1 MRVLV
6 AGATGFIGKE
16 LIKELDKKGHEV
28 LVLTRN
34 LDTAR
39 FNIPVHC
46 EIGTWNPEL
55 NSIPSSFF
63 NGIDAVIN
71 LSGEG
76 IADSRWSDEHKNKII
91 QSRVV
96 STRQIIK
103 AMTNMNERPQV
114 FVSASAIGVYGN
126 RGDELLNEY
135 SSSGEGFLSQVC
147 QNWEDEIFQ
156 AKTLGVRTV
165 ALRIGMVLG
174 HDGGAL
180 EKMLPPFKLG
190 VGGKLG
196 SGSQWMSWIHIND
209 LVNMM
214 IYAVENSSING
225 EYNAVSPTPVK
236 NTEFTKTLGKVLK
249 RPTIFP
255 VPEIILKIAL
265 GELSELL
272 LGSQKV
278 DAKRICDAGFKFQ
291 FPGLEQCLHEVCG
304 HPYHEIKIEQWV
316 PQPLSKTFSFFK
328 EAKNLEKITPEFLKF
343 RVLNQST
350 PEIQEG
356 TKLNYRISLH
366 GFPMKWQSEIKN
378 WEPDH
383 KFSDIQLKGPYSYW
397 YHTHEFEEKKGGT
410 IIKDH
415 VLYKVPFGILCDLI
429 VGKWIRK
436 DLQLIF
442 NHRAKV
448 IKNIMVQ

>member
-6 AGATGFIGKE
+6 AGATGFIGKK

-350 PEIQEG
+350 PEIQGG

-366 GFPMKWQSEIKN
+366 GFPMKWQS
-378 WEPDH
+378 
-383 KFSDIQLKGPYSYW
+383 
-397 YHTHEFEEKKGGT
+397 
-410 IIKDH
+410 
-415 VLYKVPFGILCDLI
+415 
-429 VGKWIRK
+429 
-436 DLQLIF
+436 
-442 NHRAKV
+442 
-448 IKNIMVQ
+448 